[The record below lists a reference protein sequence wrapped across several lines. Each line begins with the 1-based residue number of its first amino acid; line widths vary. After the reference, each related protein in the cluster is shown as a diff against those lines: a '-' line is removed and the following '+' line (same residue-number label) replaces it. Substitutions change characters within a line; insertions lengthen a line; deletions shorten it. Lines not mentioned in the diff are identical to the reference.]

1 MISPGVPALT
11 GGDDRCERSCAA
23 LTGMGLLLGI
33 MEHSSGTLIT
43 LSVEASGK
51 RVISLERVEDLF

>member
-1 MISPGVPALT
+1 
-11 GGDDRCERSCAA
+11 
-23 LTGMGLLLGI
+23 MGLLLGI